1 MFDSAAGPTWAG
13 GGVLRLGENMN
24 RIETL
29 EARRLLV
36 AGGTFD
42 GTLAG
47 DEVDSY
53 AFAVA
58 AGEVVT
64 FDLDGRGDDAL
75 ADGRLRLLGP
85 GGDVLATNDDS
96 SESPGDQP
104 DSMPY
109 IEVRV
114 IAAGT
119 VTVEVAGAG
128 TGDYALRV
136 ANGDLNDQASEA
148 AVVGLGP
155 TVGAAIAYPADVDV
169 YRFVAPQT
177 ARYGFDVD
185 TTVVFG
191 DPTSGLD
198 SILLLADANATDLAF
213 NDDRPAPGEPA
224 GQFGESYLEFD
235 LTAGAAYFLAIA
247 RFGNAAF
254 NLTTGTGDNPN
265 GDGVYDLGDYTLT
278 ITGPGGTAP
287 AVVSSVFTP
296 NGSQTV
302 AFAFDAAIDPASVSP
317 GDLTLL
323 NTTTGQTIPSGRLT
337 AAVSPG
343 GAGVRFDYD
352 VASFGPLPDGNYV
365 ATLAAG
371 TVSGV
376 DGTPTD
382 ADATLGFFFLNGDFN
397 RDRGVNLGDFTILA
411 NNFGRAGRVF
421 AQGDA
426 NYDGVVNLADF
437 TVLANRFGATLP
449 PPGGGGGSLFDD
461 GDGRTGGGAAGTGQ

>member
-1 MFDSAAGPTWAG
+1 
-13 GGVLRLGENMN
+13 MN
-24 RIETL
+24 RIENL

-36 AGGTFD
+36 AGGTLD

-53 AFAVA
+53 AFAVT

-64 FDLDGRGDDAL
+64 FDLDARGTAEPL

-85 GGDVLATNDDS
+85 GGDVLAINDDS

-109 IEVRV
+109 LEYRF
-114 IAAGT
+114 AAGGT

-155 TVGAAIAYPADVDV
+155 TVGAAITYPADVDV

-185 TTVVFG
+185 TDVVFG
-191 DPTSGLD
+191 DPVSGLD
-198 SILLLADANATDLAF
+198 SILLLADADANDLAF

-235 LTAGAAYFLAIA
+235 LVAGAAYFVAIA

-254 NLTTGTGDNPN
+254 GLTTGTGDNPN

-287 AVVSSVFTP
+287 ASTGATFAF
-296 NGSQTV
+296 NGSQAL
-302 AFAFDAAIDPASVSP
+302 AFAFDAPIDPASVAP

-323 NTTTGQTIPSGRLT
+323 NTTTGQTIPSARLT
-337 AAVSPG
+337 AAVAPG
-343 GAGVRFDYD
+343 GAGVRFEYD
-352 VASFGPLPDGNYV
+352 VASFGPLPDGNYT
-365 ATLAAG
+365 ATLPAG
-371 TVSGV
+371 TVSGA

-382 ADATLGFFFLNGDFN
+382 ADATLDFFVLAGDFN
-397 RDRGVNLGDFTILA
+397 RDRAVNLGDFTILA
-411 NNFGRAGRVF
+411 NNFGRGGRTF
-421 AQGDA
+421 SQGDA
-426 NYDGVVNLADF
+426 NYDGQVNLADF
-437 TVLANRFGATLP
+437 TVLANAFGATLP
-449 PPGGGGGSLFDD
+449 APDGGGGSLFGDDD
-461 GDGRTGGGAAGTGQ
+461 GEQR